1 MKDDDDD
8 DDDNVIG
15 YEDVESSDVFTGIDF
30 GNYIEVFLWVAER
43 KIKRQRKNTKS
54 ILKCISLIA
63 HDKLIKIK

>member
-1 MKDDDDD
+1 LKDDD

-43 KIKRQRKNTKS
+43 KIKRQQKKHQ
-54 ILKCISLIA
+54 IDFKMYIA
-63 HDKLIKIK
+63 HRS